1 VVVVVVMVVAMPTF
15 GGMVMIASAAGVR
28 RVDVSGGREGFLE
41 THGAIENPEV
51 AVESSPSGTKGN
63 AMRIG
68 DLATATGTA
77 VETIR
82 FYEREGLIPAARRA
96 DNNYRVYS
104 AAHAER
110 LAFIR
115 HCRNL
120 DMTLDEVR
128 SLLRLRDAPSQD
140 CGEVN
145 ALLDDHIGHVAQRIR
160 ELRALEKELKA
171 LRARCAAPHAIEDCG
186 ILSGLDS
193 AAGGAAASMLHRHI
207 RGTH

>member
-1 VVVVVVMVVAMPTF
+1 
-15 GGMVMIASAAGVR
+15 
-28 RVDVSGGREGFLE
+28 
-41 THGAIENPEV
+41 
-51 AVESSPSGTKGN
+51 
-63 AMRIG
+63 MRIG
-68 DLATATGTA
+68 DLAESTGTA

-96 DNNYRVYS
+96 DNNYRMYT

-120 DMTLDEVR
+120 DMTLDEIR
-128 SLLRLRDAPSQD
+128 TLLRLRDAPLQD

-145 ALLDDHIGHVAQRIR
+145 ALLDEHIGHVTHRIR
-160 ELRALEKELKA
+160 ELRTLQKDLKA
-171 LRARCAAPHAIEDCG
+171 LRARCGTPHAMEQCG
-186 ILSGLDS
+186 ILNELET
-193 AAGGAAASMLHRHI
+193 AAAQSTSAPPHRHI

>member
-1 VVVVVVMVVAMPTF
+1 
-15 GGMVMIASAAGVR
+15 
-28 RVDVSGGREGFLE
+28 
-41 THGAIENPEV
+41 
-51 AVESSPSGTKGN
+51 
-63 AMRIG
+63 MRIA
-68 DLATATGTA
+68 DLAASTGTV

-96 DNNYRVYS
+96 DNNYRVYG

-115 HCRNL
+115 QCHNL
-120 DMTLDEVR
+120 DMPLDEIR
-128 SLLRLRDAPSQD
+128 SLLRLRDAPSGD

-145 ALLDDHIGHVAQRIR
+145 SLLDAHIGHVAQRIR
-160 ELRALEKELKA
+160 ELRSLEKELKA

-186 ILSGLDS
+186 SLNGLDS
-193 AAGGAAASMLHRHI
+193 AATGAVAAAPHRHI